1 MINLSQVPLNTP
13 CIIQGVAEESPGLRL
28 MEMGLI
34 PGTEVVRVL
43 NAPAGDPMAVL
54 VGNSFILGLRKDEA
68 ELVTVYFST

>member
-1 MINLSQVPLNTP
+1 MINLSQVPLNIP

-43 NAPAGDPMAVL
+43 SAPAGDPIAVL